1 MQVATKMLL
10 VGEDLSANEAPAR
23 LSAVLEHMSI
33 PGLRVPRIGSK
44 AAPRYSLYL
53 LYWYK
58 RTNADARDAR

>member
-1 MQVATKMLL
+1 MQGATKMLL

-44 AAPRYSLYL
+44 ASPRYSLHL

-58 RTNADARDAR
+58 STNADAGDAR